1 MTADT
6 AVTGQIRLRLTYG
19 DVDRVQFFYANYYH
33 WMDRGLAELFANTG
47 LDRSQAYDEGYGFP
61 VVESGCKYLARA
73 LVDQHLT
80 VTTRFGDMS
89 RRAFRLEHVFTHD
102 DGRVAAE
109 GFTQHVCVNVH
120 EMKPREVPEAFRVAF
135 ERGNP
140 EEKR

>member
-1 MTADT
+1 MTQDL
-6 AVTGQIRLRLTYG
+6 AVTGQVRMRLTYA

-47 LDRSQAYDEGYGFP
+47 MSRSQAFDEGYGFP

-80 VTTRFGDMS
+80 VTTRFLEMS
-89 RRAFRLEHVFTHD
+89 QRAFRLSHVFNHD
-102 DGRVAAE
+102 DGRLAAE

-120 EMKPREVPEAFRVAF
+120 EMKPRAVPEPFRVAF
-135 ERGNP
+135 ERGIP
-140 EEKR
+140 VEKS